1 MLPVALFVFLLIVII
16 VVIYLKTP
24 AAKGHISERAV
35 ARRLNKDCKMKQS
48 GKILTNVYIPKTS
61 GDTAEIDILYITRK
75 GLLVIENKN
84 YAGYIFGK
92 ESNKSW
98 TVTLYAGKSRRGNKV
113 EKHPFYNPVWQNRNH
128 IQSLKEYLRADIK
141 AFSIIT
147 FSNRG
152 DLKSIDVRSPDVFV
166 RSHAELSTVIRQIW
180 DENTDV
186 LTDGQI
192 EEIHNK
198 LSPLTNTTRETKQKH
213 IAQINRRFNNTQRFV
228 PFAVA
233 PLFKEPPKKDPIWE
247 NNFTDVQISRNAGI
261 SKICESEQAM
271 PAPISLTR
279 ARCAQRLSRLCRW
292 RSIRGFPG
300 IRRRRGMPARGQVS

>member
-16 VVIYLKTP
+16 VGIYLKTP

-35 ARRLNKDCKMKQS
+35 ARRLNKDCKRKQS

-61 GDTAEIDILYITRK
+61 GDTTEIDVLYITRK

-113 EKHPFYNPVWQNRNH
+113 EKHQFYNPVWQNRNH
-128 IQSLKEYLRADIK
+128 IQSLKEYLHADIK
-141 AFSIIT
+141 AFSLIT

-152 DLKSIDVRSPDVFV
+152 DLKSIDVRSPNVFV
-166 RSHAELSTVIRQIW
+166 CSHADLSNVIRQIW

-198 LSPLTNTTRETKQKH
+198 LSPLTNTARETKQKH
-213 IAQINRRFNNTQRFV
+213 IAQINRRFNNTEICPVCGCPLVQRTVQKGTNMGKQFYGCSN
-228 PFAVA
+228 F
-233 PLFKEPPKKDPIWE
+233 PK
-247 NNFTDVQISRNAGI
+247 
-261 SKICESEQAM
+261 
-271 PAPISLTR
+271 
-279 ARCAQRLSRLCRW
+279 CRY
-292 RSIRGFPG
+292 IKN
-300 IRRRRGMPARGQVS
+300 M